1 MPPDV
6 HKDHPGVSGSS
17 FSKPERCLLK
27 LTGYFVKVCLCRIQ
41 KSDCLLHLF
50 FSFSLPKMTLPKC
63 GFFISIFL
71 YWRFFFFSLHSLK
84 SSAFEFVFVGSI
96 NWRQILCFLPFTEP
110 LLLKMTDACLFP
122 LLYFEQISN
131 PMPWKRNIEGD
142 HGFIIIPLALWCACV
157 CLHCRL
163 RLQIHSFVCLQW
175 AVIRLLLMSWRVT
188 IYLLHWNTTE
198 VIFFFFFFVF

>member
-1 MPPDV
+1 MLSRSV
-6 HKDHPGVSGSS
+6 CVGYRKVIVS
-17 FSKPERCLLK
+17 
-27 LTGYFVKVCLCRIQ
+27 YIY
-41 KSDCLLHLF
+41 
-50 FSFSLPKMTLPKC
+50 FSLFPFPKWLC
-63 GFFISIFL
+63 QNVDFLFL
-71 YWRFFFFSLHSLK
+71 YIYIFFFSLHSLK
-84 SSAFEFVFVGSI
+84 SSAFEFVSFMGSI

-131 PMPWKRNIEGD
+131 PMPWKRDIEGD

-157 CLHCRL
+157 CPHCRL

-198 VIFFFFFFVF
+198 VNFFFFFFLAFKKYHLHFLASTKQ